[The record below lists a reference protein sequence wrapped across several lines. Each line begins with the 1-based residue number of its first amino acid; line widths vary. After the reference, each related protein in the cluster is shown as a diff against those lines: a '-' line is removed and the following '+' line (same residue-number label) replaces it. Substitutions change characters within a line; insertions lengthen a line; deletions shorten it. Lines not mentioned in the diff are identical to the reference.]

1 LTGPQIKEKTVSLH
15 KSPLA
20 AAISSLSVATGGMAV
35 TIQPVVPV
43 LQKVLDQANVQLSL
57 LNFWNYVIILVAVV
71 IEGPIATLLGGV
83 WASTGRVNFWAV
95 ILISAVANLV
105 ADSFWYYIGHVGRE
119 PMIHRWG
126 RYLRINMEA
135 INKMEKVL
143 FGENA
148 TKVLFTAKV
157 TSALVIPALIAAGI
171 LQIGWRKVMKAIIL
185 AQLTWSLTLTAI
197 GYWMADSYVALSHK
211 IENFGWI
218 LGVISL
224 VLVVGYL
231 VYRWWKVN
239 QEMVY

>member
-1 LTGPQIKEKTVSLH
+1 MIGSQNKEKTVSLH

-20 AAISSLSVATGGMAV
+20 AAIGSLSVATGGVAV

-43 LQKVLDQANVQLSL
+43 LQKFLDQANIQLSL

-95 ILISAVANLV
+95 IVISAVANLV

-119 PMIHRWG
+119 PMVDRWG

-143 FGENA
+143 FGDNA
-148 TKVLFTAKV
+148 AKVLFTAKL

-171 LQIGWRKVMKAIIL
+171 LQIGWRKVMKAIVL
-185 AQLTWSLTLTAI
+185 AQLTWSLSLTAI
-197 GYWMADSYVALSHK
+197 GFLMADSYVTLSQK
-211 IENFGWI
+211 IENFGWV
-218 LGVISL
+218 LGVISIIL
-224 VLVVGYL
+224 VAGYL
-231 VYRWWKVN
+231 IYRWWKVN